1 MSLISGAFFLFAT
14 CAVATAVVTVTRK
27 NPVAA
32 AVGLIAHFF
41 CLSGLYL
48 TLQAQLLAAL
58 QILVYAGAIM
68 VLVVFVIMLL
78 NLGQESTLSKQ
89 LNVRS
94 ILGVVFA
101 GLLGIQI
108 IAFLMMQRG
117 DFTAL
122 APNAELIGSVGEL
135 GRVLYTDYLFPFEA
149 VSLLLLAAVVG
160 AVVIAK
166 RKMEA

>member
-1 MSLISGAFFLFAT
+1 MNLATGAFFVFA
-14 CAVATAVVTVTRK
+14 AGAIATAILMITRK
-27 NPVAA
+27 NAIPAA
-32 AVGLIAHFF
+32 LCLISHFF

-48 TLQAQLLAAL
+48 TLQAQLLATL

-78 NLGQESTLSKQ
+78 NLGAETKSDRASQLRPLAVVVFVGVLALQLLALLMGQESTY
-89 LNVRS
+89 
-94 ILGVVFA
+94 
-101 GLLGIQI
+101 
-108 IAFLMMQRG
+108 
-117 DFTAL
+117 T
-122 APNAELIGSVGEL
+122 ELPPKATLVGSVGEL

-166 RKMEA
+166 RHLDN